1 MKTKNKKFD
10 CVEMK
15 RRIQERIYEETKD
28 MDHREFADHIRKRIS
43 ASRFASFLER
53 PVSGSAQTQSGGP

>member
-1 MKTKNKKFD
+1 MSAKTKTFD

-28 MDHREFADHIRKRIS
+28 MNHREFAAHIRKRIR
-43 ASRFASFLER
+43 ASRFSSFLDR
-53 PVSGSAQTQSGGP
+53 PVSGSQFTH